1 MNEPTSPPLPA
12 LALSPR
18 VSAPPHPRL
27 RPALGR
33 GYAGFAETDGP
44 HVVLPAT
51 AAVGLI
57 VKIRDSAHRPP
68 AFIMGVH
75 GEHTVLEGA
84 CAPAYL
90 QVFLGP
96 LGAYT
101 LLGMPMTELRGQVV
115 DLAEV
120 LGPPGRHLVE
130 RLRAE
135 PTWRGRFGIVD
146 QLLLDRLDTGPH
158 PSPEVGRAWQLLVA
172 AGGSAPIRRI
182 ADEVGWSHKHL
193 ITRLGQQVGLAPKTA
208 ARLIRFDRVVR
219 AMSRPRP
226 HGWERIAAECGYADQ
241 SHLVRE
247 FRTFTGSTPTA
258 VLAHAHTAGAVRSR
272 RGPAPGRTVPGTD
285 RQVPQGVRP
294 CDASSAPRSS
304 ASTA

>member
-1 MNEPTSPPLPA
+1 CRAPMNEPTSPPLPA
-12 LALSPR
+12 PALSRR
-18 VSAPPHPRL
+18 VSAAPHPRL

-33 GYAGFAETDGP
+33 GYAGFAGTHGP

-68 AFIMGVH
+68 AFVMGVH

-120 LGPPGRHLVE
+120 LGP
-130 RLRAE
+130 
-135 PTWRGRFGIVD
+135 
-146 QLLLDRLDTGPH
+146 
-158 PSPEVGRAWQLLVA
+158 
-172 AGGSAPIRRI
+172 
-182 ADEVGWSHKHL
+182 
-193 ITRLGQQVGLAPKTA
+193 
-208 ARLIRFDRVVR
+208 
-219 AMSRPRP
+219 
-226 HGWERIAAECGYADQ
+226 
-241 SHLVRE
+241 
-247 FRTFTGSTPTA
+247 
-258 VLAHAHTAGAVRSR
+258 
-272 RGPAPGRTVPGTD
+272 
-285 RQVPQGVRP
+285 
-294 CDASSAPRSS
+294 
-304 ASTA
+304 